1 MKRYILLVA
10 IAVLF
15 FHSADIKAASLF
27 GKVIDVS
34 SGDVITVFNL
44 NRPVRVKLLGVDA
57 PEMDQAFGDVA
68 KKHLSDLV
76 YDKLVLVEYAGISGD
91 GSLAG
96 RVLLNGSDIGAQMLR
111 DGAAWF
117 DSSNLS
123 HLSATDR
130 DVYQHSEQAA
140 RSERRGLWQ
149 TENPIAPWEFVKGK
163 QFKRDPVASST
174 STVPVKPKSNRA
186 VSELNNLTIMTR
198 GIAAAPAP
206 SATTAD
212 NSAFEWASGVPT
224 SGNWR
229 QLRPAGENFSILVP
243 ENGKQTIIPV
253 HVGDDETET
262 HVYVGHDGFST
273 FGLMWITAP
282 TYGETDKVA
291 INGTLNGFL
300 YGVSE
305 GYRHAAKLKG
315 QETTFVCQLEGEKNI
330 STSGFTGSEFEL
342 KSCTVPARARAFT
355 RVVGGQRQ
363 MYVAVAFYM
372 QDDANVTRFLNS
384 FTITPAQKPKTRRR

>member
-1 MKRYILLVA
+1 MKRYILIVA

-15 FHSADIKAASLF
+15 LSIDVKAASLF

-117 DSSNLS
+117 DSNNLS

-140 RSERRGLWQ
+140 RSERRGLWE

-163 QFKRDPVASST
+163 QFKREPVASST
-174 STVPVKPKSNRA
+174 STVPVKAKSNRP

-206 SATTAD
+206 STTPGD
-212 NSAFEWASGVPT
+212 TSAFEWASAVPT
-224 SGNWR
+224 SGSWR
-229 QLRPAGENFSILVP
+229 QLKPAGENFSILVP
-243 ENGKQTIIPV
+243 ENGKQTVIPV
-253 HVGDDETET
+253 VSGDVETET
-262 HVYVGHDGFST
+262 HVYVGHDGWST
-273 FGLMWITAP
+273 FGLTWFNAP

-300 YGVSE
+300 SGVSE
-305 GYRHAAKLKG
+305 GYRRAGKLKG
-315 QETTFVCQLEGEKNI
+315 LETTFVCQLEGEKNI

-342 KSCTVPARARAFT
+342 KSCTVPGRARAFT
-355 RVVGGQRQ
+355 RVVDGQRQ

-372 QDDANVTRFLNS
+372 EDDANVTRFLNS
-384 FTITPAQKPKTRRR
+384 FTVTPTQKTRKR